1 MFIQLRLVYMEDMG
15 WDIDGS
21 GAYGWPHMNNS
32 GLYIKPTV
40 RGVMRSIDVNCD
52 SRLVELNLCR

>member
-1 MFIQLRLVYMEDMG
+1 MEDMG

-32 GLYIKPTV
+32 GLYIMPTV